1 MHTVLVAAQAL
12 KSAGFQVD
20 VQTMDWGAVTARRTR
35 KDSPDQGGWSIYV
48 TVAGEFDANSP
59 INNAYIGAA
68 CGNSLPGWPC
78 DKTLDE
84 LRSAWLRETEPA
96 KRQQALDAVQRRA
109 YEVLPY
115 IAYGQYSA
123 VLAARKEVC
132 NTQALWRGIPSVWV
146 LDK

>member
-1 MHTVLVAAQAL
+1 MVGELGKQARIELARHRVLT
-12 KSAGFQVD
+12 GF
-20 VQTMDWGAVTARRTR
+20 TR
-35 KDSPDQGGWSIYV
+35 IEAPTPNIY
-48 TVAGEFDANSP
+48 GEFDANSP